1 MSGAPQV
8 IRRQRRK
15 AKDRYIVE
23 HLIGQ
28 GGMGAVYKARDV
40 ELERTVA
47 LKLLHPSLRNG
58 DSEQRLKRE
67 LVLASRVSH
76 RHVVRVYDFGEI
88 RGTKFISMAFIDG
101 ENLQSLLAREGR
113 LAVARAIHIAEE
125 LCEALRA
132 AHTVGVV
139 HRDLKPQNIL
149 LDGNGSAYISDFG
162 LARSS
167 IEPNGDITKAGEY
180 PGSPAYMSPEQALGL
195 PVDQRSDLYALG
207 LVLYEMVA
215 GKLPSSAIA
224 PVLDHERFNCR
235 IKSPAA
241 LNPEVPENLAQ
252 VILRCLEVEPSRRY
266 QTASEILTALK
277 NQPIEAGAE
286 IPLKRRWRMKPV
298 AGATILA
305 LLLGS
310 LAFLILGTPRPPPN
324 RIAGLP
330 AGSHRHGNK
339 LAIIPLRIIGDAN
352 SLRSVADSLTEA
364 VSSRAAQSQRIR
376 LFFDES
382 GGSPAA
388 AGRRLGADA
397 VLAGSVASDG
407 GDILATVHL
416 TDCATG
422 EATWTGQFRA
432 SPTNLLGLEDQIWT
446 AVASVLKLD
455 TPGTQATPAL
465 LHATK
470 NLEAYKLYM
479 QGSLLLRMRRNRP
492 GAEQAMLLFRQAS
505 NLDMDYFYP
514 YLGLADANL
523 LIFKQTHDD
532 SWLQKAK
539 LAAGQAQ
546 SMSNNRPEAQIQVAK
561 IQIANGQYPEAV
573 RLLGSAL
580 ELDPS
585 SDEAYRA
592 LGRAQLLSGNAEQ
605 AIAAYRKAIEI
616 DSHSWLNHNALGAAC
631 LRLGRTKDAEQA
643 FRKAMELAPLI
654 DDNYTNLGNAY
665 LQSGRV
671 REAVGFYE
679 KAVALGPDA
688 INYSNLGTA
697 LFYLGKYRASVPI
710 FLKAVKL
717 DSRSETLMGNLADA
731 YRWSDQSGKA
741 TETYFRA
748 VVLGCQYLD
757 TNPRDADTRGRLA
770 VYYAKMGDFENARA
784 SIRLA
789 RELDPG
795 NSSLQYEEAVISTLA
810 YNLPAAKLQL
820 RAAIASGYPDSL
832 AGRDPELRPLFQ
844 R

>member
-1 MSGAPQV
+1 MSTIPSASGSDHPSPGNPERPGVEHPRIAEAESGAPQV
-8 IRRQRRK
+8 IRRQKRK
-15 AKDRYIVE
+15 AKDRYIIE
-23 HLIGQ
+23 QLIGQ

-47 LKLLHPSLRNG
+47 LKLLHPSLLDG
-58 DSEQRLKRE
+58 DSELRLKRE

-101 ENLQSLLAREGR
+101 ENLRSLLAREGP
-113 LAVARAIHIAEE
+113 LAVARAIHIGED

-132 AHTVGVV
+132 AHTVGVI

-167 IEPNGDITKAGEY
+167 IEPDGDITKAGEY

-215 GKLPSSAIA
+215 GKLPSSAMA
-224 PVLDHERFNCR
+224 SVLDYVRFNSR
-235 IKSPAA
+235 TKSPAA
-241 LNPEVPENLAQ
+241 LNPEIPENLPC
-252 VILRCLEVEPSRRY
+252 VILRCLEVEPGRRY

-277 NQPIEAGAE
+277 TQSVDAGAE
-286 IPLKRRWRMKPV
+286 TQLARRWPMRPAV
-298 AGATILA
+298 AATVLA

-310 LAFLILGTPRPPPN
+310 ACLMLRAPLSPANP
-324 RIAGLP
+324 IASSL
-330 AGSHRHGNK
+330 AGSRQPGNK
-339 LAIIPLRIIGDAN
+339 LALIPLRAIGDAG

-397 VLAGSVASDG
+397 VLAGSVSADG

-432 SPTNLLGLEDQIWT
+432 SPNNLPGLEDQIWT
-446 AVASVLKLD
+446 AVARVLKLD
-455 TPGTQATPAL
+455 ASGARATPAL

-492 GAEQAMLLFRQAS
+492 GAEQDMLLFRQAS
-505 NLDMDYFYP
+505 SLDADYFYP
-514 YLGLADANL
+514 YLGLANANL
-523 LIFKQTHDD
+523 LIYKQTHDD
-532 SWLQKAK
+532 SWLEQAK

-546 SMSNNRPEAQIQVAK
+546 GLSHNRPEAQIQVAK

-573 RLLGSAL
+573 RLLGTAL
-580 ELDPS
+580 DLDPS

-592 LGRAQLLSGNAEQ
+592 LGRAQLLSGNAEPPSRR
-605 AIAAYRKAIEI
+605 IARPSK
-616 DSHSWLNHNALGAAC
+616 S
-631 LRLGRTKDAEQA
+631 
-643 FRKAMELAPLI
+643 MLI
-654 DDNYTNLGNAY
+654 
-665 LQSGRV
+665 
-671 REAVGFYE
+671 
-679 KAVALGPDA
+679 
-688 INYSNLGTA
+688 
-697 LFYLGKYRASVPI
+697 
-710 FLKAVKL
+710 
-717 DSRSETLMGNLADA
+717 
-731 YRWSDQSGKA
+731 
-741 TETYFRA
+741 
-748 VVLGCQYLD
+748 
-757 TNPRDADTRGRLA
+757 
-770 VYYAKMGDFENARA
+770 
-784 SIRLA
+784 
-789 RELDPG
+789 PG
-795 NSSLQYEEAVISTLA
+795 
-810 YNLPAAKLQL
+810 
-820 RAAIASGYPDSL
+820 
-832 AGRDPELRPLFQ
+832 
-844 R
+844 

>member
-8 IRRQRRK
+8 IRRQRPK
-15 AKDRYIVE
+15 AKDRYIIE

-101 ENLQSLLAREGR
+101 ENLESLLAREGR
-113 LAVARAIHIAEE
+113 LAVVRAIHIAEE

-149 LDGNGSAYISDFG
+149 LDTNGSAYISDFG

-167 IEPNGDITKAGEY
+167 TEPNGDITKAGEY

-207 LVLYEMVA
+207 IVLYEMVA

-224 PVLDHERFNCR
+224 TVLDHERFNCR

-241 LNPEVPENLAQ
+241 LNPEISENLAQ

-286 IPLKRRWRMKPV
+286 TLLKLRWRMKPV
-298 AGATILA
+298 AAATILA

-310 LAFLILGTPRPPPN
+310 LAFLILGTPRRPPN
-324 RIAGLP
+324 RIAGIP

-339 LAIIPLRIIGDAN
+339 LAIIPLRTIGDAS

-407 GDILATVHL
+407 GDILATVHV

-432 SPTNLLGLEDQIWT
+432 SANNLLGLEDQDLDGSRNCPQARCSRYARNTCT
-446 AVASVLKLD
+446 AA
-455 TPGTQATPAL
+455 
-465 LHATK
+465 
-470 NLEAYKLYM
+470 
-479 QGSLLLRMRRNRP
+479 
-492 GAEQAMLLFRQAS
+492 
-505 NLDMDYFYP
+505 
-514 YLGLADANL
+514 
-523 LIFKQTHDD
+523 
-532 SWLQKAK
+532 
-539 LAAGQAQ
+539 
-546 SMSNNRPEAQIQVAK
+546 
-561 IQIANGQYPEAV
+561 
-573 RLLGSAL
+573 
-580 ELDPS
+580 
-585 SDEAYRA
+585 
-592 LGRAQLLSGNAEQ
+592 
-605 AIAAYRKAIEI
+605 
-616 DSHSWLNHNALGAAC
+616 
-631 LRLGRTKDAEQA
+631 
-643 FRKAMELAPLI
+643 
-654 DDNYTNLGNAY
+654 
-665 LQSGRV
+665 
-671 REAVGFYE
+671 
-679 KAVALGPDA
+679 
-688 INYSNLGTA
+688 
-697 LFYLGKYRASVPI
+697 
-710 FLKAVKL
+710 
-717 DSRSETLMGNLADA
+717 
-731 YRWSDQSGKA
+731 
-741 TETYFRA
+741 
-748 VVLGCQYLD
+748 
-757 TNPRDADTRGRLA
+757 RD
-770 VYYAKMGDFENARA
+770 
-784 SIRLA
+784 
-789 RELDPG
+789 
-795 NSSLQYEEAVISTLA
+795 
-810 YNLPAAKLQL
+810 
-820 RAAIASGYPDSL
+820 
-832 AGRDPELRPLFQ
+832 
-844 R
+844 